1 MGVIGQRVGER
12 EEKRKDKPRSMIKSI
27 GTVLRSMTDLFAAAG
42 LEKSAPGPL
51 ADRLRPKTLAEVV
64 ARTTSSGRKAR

>member
-1 MGVIGQRVGER
+1 
-12 EEKRKDKPRSMIKSI
+12 
-27 GTVLRSMTDLFAAAG
+27 MTDLFAAAG